1 MNRGTQKRKRILA
14 GLLAGGLLLA
24 GIGGAESAADADKAG
39 ETVSAGEIR
48 MTVSFTGDVT
58 LGCPERGRNN
68 PEAFDSYAEREG
80 YDYFFRNVKDLFE
93 HDDLT
98 LVNLE
103 GVLSDSS
110 RGENSKKNFR
120 FRGRTDFAKIL
131 TGSGIEACAIANNH
145 IMDYGYQGY
154 NATVKTLEE
163 NGLKI
168 CGNSLYFVL
177 EKEGAKAAFFAF
189 SGGYLTKA
197 HMTEIGNIILDLRS
211 QGVGAIVC
219 CFHAGQEYIAKRRKW
234 DQERYAKVALT
245 EWGADLVVMHHPHV
259 LQGIDK
265 TENQYVFYS
274 LGNFC
279 FGGNTTIRSHEN
291 DKNIRTLESCVL
303 QMDLVFDEKGRF
315 RGQEGRIYPC
325 YISSSAAAAGDPND
339 YQPKLVS
346 GAQAAGVI
354 QRLQADTAFDLGTID
369 GEEGYLPLPFLPA
382 AER

>member
-1 MNRGTQKRKRILA
+1 MSKRITA
-14 GLLAGGLLLA
+14 GLLAGWMMLA
-24 GIGGAESAADADKAG
+24 GISEAETNSDGVNTGD
-39 ETVSAGEIR
+39 TISTGEIR
-48 MTVSFTGDVT
+48 MTISFTGDVT

-68 PEAFDSYAEREG
+68 AESFDSYAEREG

-93 HDDLT
+93 KDDLT

-103 GVLSDSS
+103 GVLSDRSW
-110 RGENSKKNFR
+110 GENGKKNFR

-131 TGSGIEACAIANNH
+131 TGSGIEACSIANNH

-154 NATVKTLEE
+154 NTTVKTLED
-163 NGLKI
+163 NNLKV
-168 CGNSLYFVL
+168 CGNSLYFVF
-177 EKEGAKAAFFAF
+177 EKEGAKAAFFSF
-189 SGGYLTKA
+189 NSGYLTKA
-197 HMTEIGNIILDLRS
+197 HITEVGNLILGLRR
-211 QGVGAIVC
+211 QGVGAILC

-279 FGGNTTIRSHEN
+279 FGGNTIIRSQESN
-291 DKNIRTLESCVL
+291 KNIRTLETCVL

-315 RGQEGRIYPC
+315 LGQEGRMYPC
-325 YISSSAAAAGDPND
+325 YSSSSAATVGDPND
-339 YQPKLVS
+339 YQPKRVS

-354 QRLQADTAFDLGTID
+354 QRLQEDTAFDLGRMNR
-369 GEEGYLPLPFLPA
+369 EEGYLPLDWLPG